1 MLYLTL
7 IYSLV
12 IILLTYSLKKKR
24 LFSNYTGDE
33 HQLFSNK
40 KNIPLVGGIFL
51 LLPITLIY
59 YQNINYSILV
69 ISVFLIGFFSDQKI
83 LISPKKRFFFQVTL
97 VFFSVILLD
106 LEIFSSRLIFFDNFL
121 KNSNFNIIFT
131 SFCLLILINGSNFI
145 DGLNGLL
152 LFYMTF
158 VIIILLKLDLLYE
171 LEINQDFLICLI
183 VFMLVMTL
191 LNLSN
196 FLMLGDAG
204 AYILSFFV
212 GYLIIKCHYS
222 NIYVSPYFFITLLWY
237 PCFENLFS
245 IIRKLKARF
254 SPFTPD
260 NNHLHQLFFNFC
272 IKKKVFKNKVVANS
286 ASSIV
291 ISLCNFLI
299 IFISSLNPYST
310 IYQINIIIL
319 STSIYLL
326 LFLMLKKNLGKK

>member
-69 ISVFLIGFFSDQKI
+69 ISVFLIGFFSEQKI